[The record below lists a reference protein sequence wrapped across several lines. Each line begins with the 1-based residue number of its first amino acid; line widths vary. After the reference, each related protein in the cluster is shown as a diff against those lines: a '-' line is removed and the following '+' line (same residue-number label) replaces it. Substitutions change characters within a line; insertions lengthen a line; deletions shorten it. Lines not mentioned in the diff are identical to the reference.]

1 MVLRYILIK
10 FKIYLRMSEAAPR
23 KRLFEAG
30 QMKLLVLHF
39 IAQSPKFSYDIIK
52 DVANLVGGNYKPS
65 TGTICPTLNYLEQ
78 QQYTRVEKQYT
89 RVEISKDER
98 KQYHITPQGLMH
110 LQDHQSELDKIFER
124 FNTRNQIQNNSEF
137 LDIKRAMENLK
148 MALRLKIQHENLTQA
163 QVCMIAEKID
173 QAAVEITYLA
183 SQEVSQ

>member
-1 MVLRYILIK
+1 MYVRYILIK
-10 FKIYLRMSEAAPR
+10 FKVYLRMSEAAPR

-39 IAQSPKFSYDIIK
+39 IAQAPKFSYDIIK

-65 TGTICPTLNYLEQ
+65 TGTICPTLNYLEEQ
-78 QQYTRVEKQYT
+78 QYT
-89 RVEISKDER
+89 RVEISVDER
-98 KQYHITPQGLMH
+98 KQHHITPQGIMH

-148 MALRLKIQHENLTQA
+148 IALRLKIQHEDLTQA
-163 QVCMIAEKID
+163 QVRTIAEKID
-173 QAAVEITYLA
+173 QAAVEITHLA
-183 SQEVSQ
+183 NQEVSQ